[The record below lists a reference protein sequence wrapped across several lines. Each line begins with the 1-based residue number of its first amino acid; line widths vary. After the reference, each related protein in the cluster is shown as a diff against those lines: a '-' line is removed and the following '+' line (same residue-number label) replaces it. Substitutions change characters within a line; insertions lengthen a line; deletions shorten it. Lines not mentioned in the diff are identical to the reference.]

1 MYLPTCT
8 IHIVDCIVDCI
19 VDRYRRCVLQQ
30 RVQLASNSYIGI
42 PTVYQFV
49 IQGGARA
56 CKHAST
62 IQRTQRHTHTSQTV
76 PSSHHDA
83 DGRLRPAF
91 GRYVTRWRAAAAAA
105 CCFHGAVAGCA
116 ACMSE
121 VTNPAAERH
130 GGDACSLPAH
140 SRPPPCRCAAPR
152 RSGIAPST
160 TAATSSL
167 SVNCASS
174 MAAMAL

>member
-1 MYLPTCT
+1 MQ
-8 IHIVDCIVDCI
+8 
-19 VDRYRRCVLQQ
+19 YRRDLRYATECMTMSICV
-30 RVQLASNSYIGI
+30 
-42 PTVYQFV
+42 
-49 IQGGARA
+49 QGGAT
-56 CKHAST
+56 CCMPLST
-62 IQRTQRHTHTSQTV
+62 VQRTQRHTHTSQTV
-76 PSSHHDA
+76 PSSHLDA

-121 VTNPAAERH
+121 VANPAAERH
-130 GGDACSLPAH
+130 GGDAGGLPAH

-160 TAATSSL
+160 TAASSSL
-167 SVNCASS
+167 SVSCASS